1 MIKKRVIAVCGKGGV
16 GKTAFVAMM
25 TRMMQGRED
34 VGRLLVIDA
43 DPALGL
49 PRTLG
54 ISVEHTM
61 GDVRNAILAAAE
73 SPEEEQEE
81 IANMLD
87 YMVMESLVETNGY
100 AFLAM
105 GRTDAKGCF
114 CSIND
119 ILKAAIH
126 SLSDSFDTILIDGEA
141 GLEQINRQVMDR
153 LDTLVILSDASH
165 RGRQTISYI
174 NNMVEKEHVISC
186 RKTGVV
192 FNRVRMPEEQLRRE
206 TEGMGLEVFGIIP
219 PDEAV
224 ETKDFEGGSLWE
236 LSEDTLAMT
245 AIKDICDRILRD

>member
-1 MIKKRVIAVCGKGGV
+1 MEKKRVIAVCGKGGV
-16 GKTAFVAMM
+16 GKTAFTAMM
-25 TRMMQGRED
+25 ARMMKNRDD

-54 ISVEHTM
+54 ITVEHTM
-61 GDVRNAILAAAE
+61 GDVRNAILEAAT
-73 SPEEEQEE
+73 SQEEEKTE
-81 IANMLD
+81 IVNTLD
-87 YMVMESLVETNGY
+87 YMVMESLVEADGY

-126 SLSDSFDTILIDGEA
+126 SLTDSFDTILIDGEA

-153 LDTLVILSDASH
+153 LDTLIILSDASH

-174 NNMVEKEHVISC
+174 QKMVEEEQVIFC

-192 FNRVRMPEEQLRRE
+192 FNRVRMPEELLRQE
-206 TEGMGLEVFGIIP
+206 TKEMGLEVFGIIP
-219 PDEAV
+219 PDEAI
-224 ETKDFEGGSLWE
+224 ERTDFEGDPLWE
-236 LSEDTLAMT
+236 LSEDSPALMAVR
-245 AIKDICDRILRD
+245 KICDEVLS